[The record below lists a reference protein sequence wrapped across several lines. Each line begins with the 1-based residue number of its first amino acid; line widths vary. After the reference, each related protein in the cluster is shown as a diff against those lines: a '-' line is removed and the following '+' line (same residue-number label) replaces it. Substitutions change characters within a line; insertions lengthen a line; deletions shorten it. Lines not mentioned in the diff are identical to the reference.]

1 MRIRQ
6 IHIDGFGRF
15 SGVEYGPLEG
25 PVTVFHGPN
34 EAGKSTLLEFVRR
47 VLYGFPDGRS
57 KTNLYPPLIGGN
69 HGGRLTVEDSEGR
82 RYDIRRTPG
91 SRGGAVTITASTGQP
106 QVEAALPRLLGHNS
120 RDVFEQIFGFT
131 LNELYSDKLLSD
143 SNVNNQIYSAGMG
156 VTSLPNAIRSIQSER
171 EALFRMGGRSNQKT
185 YVLSG
190 EIEEVDGRLQEVED
204 NATMYGELTS
214 RLQQVES
221 ELEELAAQ
229 RRRIQSRH
237 NRQVTLQNA
246 WDAWNDSVSAEQELT
261 TLPGI
266 DSFPADGV
274 NRLEALEERV
284 RNTRREYESARRR
297 LAEAERA
304 ADMRVEH
311 EAVLNHSSDIRR
323 LQNGRTAFDD
333 FVRDLPEREAEL
345 EGHKKTLA
353 DTLKVLGPDWDEAR
367 LEEFDLSIAVRQE
380 ITQHGDRLRDA
391 SAEHSNRIATLDQ
404 DTTALEEAK
413 DAACRTQLEFQAAVK
428 PDLNA
433 EQILQRRTLI
443 RTALTQLGAVD
454 RARQNLSNLES
465 QLEGVLGSSVPVP
478 DQRGMGKVGAP
489 VIALAVFVLIAAGVV
504 VPAFAFAVIGPMES
518 IVLTG
523 LLVGLALLGIAAYRL
538 ISGRMSGNQLLQS
551 PLAAS
556 IRHLILQAEQELSAI
571 ESQFNETAGH
581 LGIDEITE
589 HTLTTAEG
597 SLDTEVSKLAEWDAL
612 SRTLREA
619 RELVDQRKARK
630 ALSEKAVEQASNNL
644 KSTNSEWQQWL
655 SNRGLMNT
663 FKPETAEVLQG
674 QVDLGRNRLGEV
686 RSWQQRVKGIQRR
699 IDEYIEAV
707 EPLATTF
714 DVTFDRNDSRT
725 VAAAA
730 DSLVELLE
738 SVQESVRKRD
748 GAEVELEEA
757 ELQLEERKNDLEKA
771 EEELGQLLQSGGAE
785 DAEEFRV
792 RAELSA
798 RRTSLEVK
806 ALSAHNRLQRLSG
819 PGEALERLRA
829 DLTDT
834 DPQSI
839 DDAIAA
845 LEDERDNAD
854 AQISE
859 RDTERGAMQREVK
872 ALVGEEESSRLRM
885 ERHVLQEQIKGHA
898 HDWARLTLA
907 QNLLEEARRKFER
920 ERQPGVVRHAEK
932 FFTQITDG
940 RYRQVY
946 APLGEQTITVTDA
959 DGQTKQPSELSRGT
973 REQLFLSLRF
983 GLIRELGQRTEPL
996 PVVVDEVLVN
1006 FDPERALRAAFAFT
1020 ELSHT
1025 NQVLVFTCH
1034 PTVVELFRD
1043 AASEAGI
1050 EEPAIVQIS

>member
-1 MRIRQ
+1 MRIREL
-6 IHIDGFGRF
+6 HIDGFGRF

-25 PVTVFHGPN
+25 SVTVFYGPN

-47 VLYGFPDGRS
+47 VLFGFPRRSGRVNAYPAMAGGRYGGRIAIEDSDGR
-57 KTNLYPPLIGGN
+57 LYDVRRTTGRSYSGEITLTSRSGDPLPEAELTTLLGN
-69 HGGRLTVEDSEGR
+69 H
-82 RYDIRRTPG
+82 
-91 SRGGAVTITASTGQP
+91 
-106 QVEAALPRLLGHNS
+106 S
-120 RDVFEQIFGFT
+120 RDVFEQVFAFT
-131 LNELYSDKLLSD
+131 LDELYSDDLLND
-143 SNVNNQIYSAGMG
+143 ANVNSQIYSAGMG
-156 VTSLPNAIRSIQSER
+156 VTSLQEVTNTLDRSRNS
-171 EALFRMGGRSNQKT
+171 LFRSGGSTQ
-185 YVLSG
+185 
-190 EIEEVDGRLQEVED
+190 EIYSAANSLDAVDSTLREVED
-204 NATMYGELTS
+204 NATMYGQLTS
-214 RLQQVES
+214 RLQKVES

-274 NRLEALEERV
+274 NRLEALEERI
-284 RNTRREYESARRR
+284 RSARREYESASIRVT
-297 LAEAERA
+297 EAEGA
-304 ADMRVEH
+304 AKVRIEH
-311 EAVLNHSSDIRR
+311 EDIRKHSTDVRR
-323 LQNGRTAFDD
+323 LQNGRTAFDGS
-333 FVRDLPEREAEL
+333 VKDLPEREAEL

-353 DTLKVLGPDWDEAR
+353 DTLKDLGPDWDEAR

-380 ITQHGDRLRDA
+380 ITQHGNRLRDA
-391 SAEHSNRIATLDQ
+391 SAENSSRRSDLRQNIV
-404 DTTALEEAK
+404 ALEEAL
-413 DAACRTQLEFQAAVK
+413 DAESKARRELDASVAPTLDA
-428 PDLNA
+428 DR
-433 EQILQRRTLI
+433 IRQRRNLI
-443 RTALTQLGAVD
+443 RTTRSRLAEIGQH
-454 RARQNLSNLES
+454 RQNVLNLQG
-465 QLEGVLGSSVPVP
+465 QLEGLENTTPQVGGHDLSRTIAAVSIAIGIVLLIGGAILGGTALFIGVIAGLSL
-478 DQRGMGKVGAP
+478 GGVGAF
-489 VIALAVFVLIAAGVV
+489 LF
-504 VPAFAFAVIGPMES
+504 
-518 IVLTG
+518 
-523 LLVGLALLGIAAYRL
+523 
-538 ISGRMSGNQLLQS
+538 MSGNPGLAPGAES
-551 PLAAS
+551 PLAGS
-556 IRHLILQAEQELSAI
+556 IRDSLRRAETTIQGLRSEMVQEA
-571 ESQFNETAGH
+571 AP
-581 LGIDEITE
+581 LGLEQIDEASLLVSEELIDEEEHRLRERTRLSEVFEAAKGLARQRQSRAEESAVVVKDADRQLDAAQREWKAWLTE
-589 HTLTTAEG
+589 RGL
-597 SLDTEVSKLAEWDAL
+597 LDTF
-612 SRTLREA
+612 T
-619 RELVDQRKARK
+619 
-630 ALSEKAVEQASNNL
+630 
-644 KSTNSEWQQWL
+644 
-655 SNRGLMNT
+655 
-663 FKPETAEVLQG
+663 PETAEVLQG
-674 QVDLGRNRLGEV
+674 QVELGRSRLGDV
-686 RSWQQRVKGIQRR
+686 QSWQQRIKAIEKD
-699 IDEYIEAV
+699 IDEYVEAV
-707 EPLATTF
+707 EPLATAF

-730 DSLVELLE
+730 DRLVELLE

-885 ERHVLQEQIKGHA
+885 ERHVLQEQIKSHA
-898 HDWARLTLA
+898 REWARLTLA

-1006 FDPERALRAAFAFT
+1006 FDPERALRAAVAFT
-1020 ELSHT
+1020 ELSST

-1034 PTVVELFRD
+1034 PTVVELFRN
-1043 AASEAGI
+1043 AASEVGI

>member
-1 MRIRQ
+1 MRIREL
-6 IHIDGFGRF
+6 HIDGFGRF

-25 PVTVFHGPN
+25 SVTVFYGPN

-47 VLYGFPDGRS
+47 VLFGFPRRSGRVNAYPAMAGGRYGGRIAIEDSDGR
-57 KTNLYPPLIGGN
+57 LYDVRRTTGRSYSGEITLTSRSGDPLPEAELTTLLGN
-69 HGGRLTVEDSEGR
+69 H
-82 RYDIRRTPG
+82 
-91 SRGGAVTITASTGQP
+91 
-106 QVEAALPRLLGHNS
+106 S
-120 RDVFEQIFGFT
+120 RDVFEQVFAFT
-131 LNELYSDKLLSD
+131 LDELYSDDLLND
-143 SNVNNQIYSAGMG
+143 ANVNSQIYSAGMG
-156 VTSLPNAIRSIQSER
+156 VTSLQEVTNTLDRSRNS
-171 EALFRMGGRSNQKT
+171 LFRSGGSTQ
-185 YVLSG
+185 
-190 EIEEVDGRLQEVED
+190 EIYSAANSLDTVDSTLREVED
-204 NATMYGELTS
+204 NATMYGQLTS
-214 RLQQVES
+214 RLQKVES

-284 RNTRREYESARRR
+284 RSARREYESASMRVT
-297 LAEAERA
+297 EAEGA
-304 ADMRVEH
+304 AKVRIEH
-311 EAVLNHSSDIRR
+311 EDIRKHSTDVRR
-323 LQNGRTAFDD
+323 LQNGRTAFDGSD
-333 FVRDLPEREAEL
+333 KDLPEREAEL

-353 DTLKVLGPDWDEAR
+353 DTLKDLGPDWDEAR

-380 ITQHGDRLRDA
+380 ITQHGNRLRDA
-391 SAEHSNRIATLDQ
+391 SAENSSRRSDLRQNIV
-404 DTTALEEAK
+404 ALEEAL
-413 DAACRTQLEFQAAVK
+413 DAESKARRELDASVAPTLDA
-428 PDLNA
+428 DR
-433 EQILQRRTLI
+433 IRQRRNLI
-443 RTALTQLGAVD
+443 RTTRSRLAEIGQH
-454 RARQNLSNLES
+454 RQNVLNLQG
-465 QLEGVLGSSVPVP
+465 QLEGLENTTPQVGGHDLSRTIAAVSIAIGIVLLIGGAILGGTALFIGVIAGLSL
-478 DQRGMGKVGAP
+478 GGVGAF
-489 VIALAVFVLIAAGVV
+489 LF
-504 VPAFAFAVIGPMES
+504 
-518 IVLTG
+518 
-523 LLVGLALLGIAAYRL
+523 
-538 ISGRMSGNQLLQS
+538 MSGNPGLAPGAES
-551 PLAAS
+551 PLAGS
-556 IRHLILQAEQELSAI
+556 IRDSLRRAETTIQGLRSEMVQEA
-571 ESQFNETAGH
+571 AP
-581 LGIDEITE
+581 LGLEQIDEASLLVSEELIDEEEHRLRERTRLSEVFEAAKGLARQRQSRAEESAVVVKDADRQLDAAQREWKAWLTE
-589 HTLTTAEG
+589 RGL
-597 SLDTEVSKLAEWDAL
+597 LDTF
-612 SRTLREA
+612 T
-619 RELVDQRKARK
+619 
-630 ALSEKAVEQASNNL
+630 
-644 KSTNSEWQQWL
+644 
-655 SNRGLMNT
+655 
-663 FKPETAEVLQG
+663 PETAEVLQG
-674 QVDLGRNRLGEV
+674 QVELGRSRLGDV
-686 RSWQQRVKGIQRR
+686 QSWQQRIKAIEKD
-699 IDEYIEAV
+699 IDEYVEAV
-707 EPLATTF
+707 EPLATAF

-730 DSLVELLE
+730 DRLVELLE

-839 DDAIAA
+839 DDALAA

-885 ERHVLQEQIKGHA
+885 ERHVLQEQIKSHA
-898 HDWARLTLA
+898 REWARLTLA

-1006 FDPERALRAAFAFT
+1006 FDPERALRAAVAFT
-1020 ELSHT
+1020 ELSST

-1034 PTVVELFRD
+1034 PTVVELFRN
-1043 AASEAGI
+1043 AASEVGI

>member
-1 MRIRQ
+1 MRIREL
-6 IHIDGFGRF
+6 HIDGFGRF

-25 PVTVFHGPN
+25 SVTVFYGPN

-47 VLYGFPDGRS
+47 VLFGFPRRSGRVNAYPAMAGGRYGGRIAIEDSDGR
-57 KTNLYPPLIGGN
+57 LYDVRRTTGRSYSGEITLTSRSGDPLPEAELTTLLGN
-69 HGGRLTVEDSEGR
+69 H
-82 RYDIRRTPG
+82 
-91 SRGGAVTITASTGQP
+91 
-106 QVEAALPRLLGHNS
+106 S
-120 RDVFEQIFGFT
+120 RDVFEQVFAFT
-131 LNELYSDKLLSD
+131 LDELYSDDLLND
-143 SNVNNQIYSAGMG
+143 ANVNSQIYSAGMG
-156 VTSLPNAIRSIQSER
+156 VTSLQEVTNTLDRSRNS
-171 EALFRMGGRSNQKT
+171 LFRSGGSTQ
-185 YVLSG
+185 
-190 EIEEVDGRLQEVED
+190 EIYSAANSLDTVDSTLREVED
-204 NATMYGELTS
+204 NATMYGQLTS
-214 RLQQVES
+214 RLQKVES

-284 RNTRREYESARRR
+284 RSARREYESASMRVT
-297 LAEAERA
+297 EAEGA
-304 ADMRVEH
+304 AKVRIEH
-311 EAVLNHSSDIRR
+311 EDIRKHSTDVRR
-323 LQNGRTAFDD
+323 LQNGRTAFDGSD
-333 FVRDLPEREAEL
+333 KDLPEREAEL

-353 DTLKVLGPDWDEAR
+353 DSLKDLGPDWDEAR

-380 ITQHGDRLRDA
+380 ITQHGNRLRDA
-391 SAEHSNRIATLDQ
+391 SAENSSRRSDLRQNIV
-404 DTTALEEAK
+404 ALEEAL
-413 DAACRTQLEFQAAVK
+413 DAESKARRELDASVAPTLDA
-428 PDLNA
+428 DR
-433 EQILQRRTLI
+433 IRQRRNLI
-443 RTALTQLGAVD
+443 RTTRSRLAEIGQH
-454 RARQNLSNLES
+454 RQNVLNLQG
-465 QLEGVLGSSVPVP
+465 QLEGLENTTPQVGGHDLSRTIAAVSIAIGIVLLIGGAILGGTALFIGVIAGLSL
-478 DQRGMGKVGAP
+478 GGVGAF
-489 VIALAVFVLIAAGVV
+489 LF
-504 VPAFAFAVIGPMES
+504 
-518 IVLTG
+518 
-523 LLVGLALLGIAAYRL
+523 
-538 ISGRMSGNQLLQS
+538 MSGNPGLAPGAES
-551 PLAAS
+551 PLAGS
-556 IRHLILQAEQELSAI
+556 IRDSLRRAETTIQGLRSEMVQEA
-571 ESQFNETAGH
+571 AP
-581 LGIDEITE
+581 LGLEQIDEASLLVSEELIDEEEHRLRERTRLSEVFEAAKGLARQRQSRAEESAVVVKDADRQLDAAQREWKAWLTE
-589 HTLTTAEG
+589 RGL
-597 SLDTEVSKLAEWDAL
+597 LDTF
-612 SRTLREA
+612 T
-619 RELVDQRKARK
+619 
-630 ALSEKAVEQASNNL
+630 
-644 KSTNSEWQQWL
+644 
-655 SNRGLMNT
+655 
-663 FKPETAEVLQG
+663 PETAEVLQG
-674 QVDLGRNRLGEV
+674 QVELGRSRLGDV
-686 RSWQQRVKGIQRR
+686 QSWQQRIKAIEKD
-699 IDEYIEAV
+699 IDEYVEAV
-707 EPLATTF
+707 EPLATAF

-730 DSLVELLE
+730 DRLVELLE

-806 ALSAHNRLQRLSG
+806 ALSARNRLQRLSG

-839 DDAIAA
+839 NDALAA

-885 ERHVLQEQIKGHA
+885 ERNILLEQIKGHA
-898 HDWARLTLA
+898 RDWAKLTLA
-907 QNLLEEARRKFER
+907 QNLLNDARRKFER

-1006 FDPERALRAAFAFT
+1006 FDPERALRAAVAFT
-1020 ELSHT
+1020 ELSST

>member
-1 MRIRQ
+1 MRIREL
-6 IHIDGFGRF
+6 HIDGFGRF

-25 PVTVFHGPN
+25 SVTVFYGPN

-47 VLYGFPDGRS
+47 VLFGFPRRSGRVNAYPAMAGGRYGGRIAIEDSDGR
-57 KTNLYPPLIGGN
+57 LYDVRRTTGRSYSGEITLTSRSGDPLPEAELTTLLGN
-69 HGGRLTVEDSEGR
+69 H
-82 RYDIRRTPG
+82 
-91 SRGGAVTITASTGQP
+91 
-106 QVEAALPRLLGHNS
+106 S
-120 RDVFEQIFGFT
+120 RDVFEQVFAFT
-131 LNELYSDKLLSD
+131 LDELYSDDLLND
-143 SNVNNQIYSAGMG
+143 ANVNSQIYSAGMG
-156 VTSLPNAIRSIQSER
+156 VTSLQEVTNTLDRSRNS
-171 EALFRMGGRSNQKT
+171 LFRSGGSTQ
-185 YVLSG
+185 
-190 EIEEVDGRLQEVED
+190 EIYSAANSLDTVDSTLREVED
-204 NATMYGELTS
+204 NATMYGQLTS
-214 RLQQVES
+214 RLQKVES

-284 RNTRREYESARRR
+284 RSARREYESASMRVT
-297 LAEAERA
+297 EAEGA
-304 ADMRVEH
+304 AKVRIEH
-311 EAVLNHSSDIRR
+311 EDIRKHSTDVRR
-323 LQNGRTAFDD
+323 LQNGRTAFDGS
-333 FVRDLPEREAEL
+333 VKDLPEREAEL

-353 DTLKVLGPDWDEAR
+353 DTLKDLGPDWDEAR

-380 ITQHGDRLRDA
+380 ITQHGNRLRDA
-391 SAEHSNRIATLDQ
+391 SAENSSRRSDLRQNIV
-404 DTTALEEAK
+404 ALEEAL
-413 DAACRTQLEFQAAVK
+413 DAESKARRELDASVAPTLDA
-428 PDLNA
+428 DR
-433 EQILQRRTLI
+433 IRQRRNLI
-443 RTALTQLGAVD
+443 RTTRSRLAEIGQH
-454 RARQNLSNLES
+454 RQNVLNLQG
-465 QLEGVLGSSVPVP
+465 QLEGLENTTPQVGGHDLSRTIAAVSIAIGIVLLIGGAILGGTALFIGVIAGLSL
-478 DQRGMGKVGAP
+478 GGVGAF
-489 VIALAVFVLIAAGVV
+489 LF
-504 VPAFAFAVIGPMES
+504 
-518 IVLTG
+518 
-523 LLVGLALLGIAAYRL
+523 
-538 ISGRMSGNQLLQS
+538 MSGNPGLAPGAES
-551 PLAAS
+551 PLAGS
-556 IRHLILQAEQELSAI
+556 IRDSLRRAETTIQGLRSEMVQEA
-571 ESQFNETAGH
+571 AP
-581 LGIDEITE
+581 LGLEQIDEASLLASEELIDEEEHRLRERTRLSEVFEAAKGLARQRQSRAEESAVVVKDADRQLDAAQREWKAWLTE
-589 HTLTTAEG
+589 RGL
-597 SLDTEVSKLAEWDAL
+597 LDTF
-612 SRTLREA
+612 T
-619 RELVDQRKARK
+619 
-630 ALSEKAVEQASNNL
+630 
-644 KSTNSEWQQWL
+644 
-655 SNRGLMNT
+655 
-663 FKPETAEVLQG
+663 PETAEVLQG
-674 QVDLGRNRLGEV
+674 QVELGRSRLGDV
-686 RSWQQRVKGIQRR
+686 QSWQQRIKAIEKD
-699 IDEYIEAV
+699 IDEYVEAV
-707 EPLATTF
+707 EPLATAF

-730 DSLVELLE
+730 DRLVELLE

-885 ERHVLQEQIKGHA
+885 ERHVLLEQIKGHA
-898 HDWARLTLA
+898 REWARLTLA

-1006 FDPERALRAAFAFT
+1006 FDPERALRAAVAFT
-1020 ELSHT
+1020 ELSST

-1034 PTVVELFRD
+1034 PTVVELFRN
-1043 AASEAGI
+1043 AASEVGI

>member
-1 MRIRQ
+1 MRIREL
-6 IHIDGFGRF
+6 HIDGFGRF

-25 PVTVFHGPN
+25 SVTVFYGPN

-47 VLYGFPDGRS
+47 VLFGFPRRSGRVNAYPAMAGGRYGGRIAIEDSDGR
-57 KTNLYPPLIGGN
+57 LYDVRRTTGRSYSGEITLTSRSGDPLPEAELTTLLGN
-69 HGGRLTVEDSEGR
+69 H
-82 RYDIRRTPG
+82 
-91 SRGGAVTITASTGQP
+91 
-106 QVEAALPRLLGHNS
+106 S
-120 RDVFEQIFGFT
+120 RDVFEQVFAFT
-131 LNELYSDKLLSD
+131 LDELYSDDLLND
-143 SNVNNQIYSAGMG
+143 ANVNSQIYSAGMG
-156 VTSLPNAIRSIQSER
+156 VTSLQEVTNTLDRSRNS
-171 EALFRMGGRSNQKT
+171 LFRSGGSTQ
-185 YVLSG
+185 
-190 EIEEVDGRLQEVED
+190 EIYSAANSLDAVDSTLREVED
-204 NATMYGELTS
+204 NATMYGQLTS
-214 RLQQVES
+214 RLQKVES

-284 RNTRREYESARRR
+284 RSARREYESASMRVT
-297 LAEAERA
+297 EAEGA
-304 ADMRVEH
+304 AKVRIEH
-311 EAVLNHSSDIRR
+311 EDIRKHSTDVRR
-323 LQNGRTAFDD
+323 LQNGRTAFDGS
-333 FVRDLPEREAEL
+333 VKDLPEREAEL

-353 DTLKVLGPDWDEAR
+353 DTLKDLGPDWDEAR

-380 ITQHGDRLRDA
+380 ITQHGNRLRDA
-391 SAEHSNRIATLDQ
+391 SAENSSRRSDLRQNIV
-404 DTTALEEAK
+404 ALEEAL
-413 DAACRTQLEFQAAVK
+413 DAESKARRELDASVAPTLDA
-428 PDLNA
+428 DR
-433 EQILQRRTLI
+433 IRQRRNLI
-443 RTALTQLGAVD
+443 RTTRSRLAEIGQH
-454 RARQNLSNLES
+454 RQNVLNLQG
-465 QLEGVLGSSVPVP
+465 QLEGLENTTPQVGGHDLSRTIAAVSIAIGIVLLIGGAILGGTALFIGVIAGLSL
-478 DQRGMGKVGAP
+478 GGVGAF
-489 VIALAVFVLIAAGVV
+489 LF
-504 VPAFAFAVIGPMES
+504 
-518 IVLTG
+518 
-523 LLVGLALLGIAAYRL
+523 
-538 ISGRMSGNQLLQS
+538 MSGNPGLAPGAES
-551 PLAAS
+551 PLAGS
-556 IRHLILQAEQELSAI
+556 IRDSLRRAETTIQGLRSEMVQEAAPLCL
-571 ESQFNETAGH
+571 EQ
-581 LGIDEITE
+581 IDEASLLVSEELIDEEEHRLRERTRLSEVFEAAKGLARQRQSRAEESAVVVKDADRQLDAAQREWKAWLTE
-589 HTLTTAEG
+589 RGL
-597 SLDTEVSKLAEWDAL
+597 LDTF
-612 SRTLREA
+612 T
-619 RELVDQRKARK
+619 
-630 ALSEKAVEQASNNL
+630 
-644 KSTNSEWQQWL
+644 
-655 SNRGLMNT
+655 
-663 FKPETAEVLQG
+663 PETAEVLQG
-674 QVDLGRNRLGEV
+674 QVELGRSRLGDV
-686 RSWQQRVKGIQRR
+686 QSWQQRIKAIEKD
-699 IDEYIEAV
+699 IDEYVEAV
-707 EPLATTF
+707 EPLATAF

-730 DSLVELLE
+730 DRLVELLE

-885 ERHVLQEQIKGHA
+885 ERNVLLEQIKGHA
-898 HDWARLTLA
+898 RDWARLTLA
-907 QNLLEEARRKFER
+907 QNLLNDARRKFER

-1006 FDPERALRAAFAFT
+1006 FDPERALRAAVAFT
-1020 ELSHT
+1020 ELSST

-1034 PTVVELFRD
+1034 PTVVELFRN
-1043 AASEAGI
+1043 AASEVGI

>member
-1 MRIRQ
+1 MRIREL
-6 IHIDGFGRF
+6 HIDGFGRF

-25 PVTVFHGPN
+25 SVTVFYGPN

-47 VLYGFPDGRS
+47 VLFGFPRRSGRVNAYPAMAGGRYGGRIAIEDS
-57 KTNLYPPLIGGN
+57 ARPPLRRATNDGKKRYSGEITLTSRSGDPLPEAELTTLLGN
-69 HGGRLTVEDSEGR
+69 H
-82 RYDIRRTPG
+82 
-91 SRGGAVTITASTGQP
+91 
-106 QVEAALPRLLGHNS
+106 S
-120 RDVFEQIFGFT
+120 RDVFEQVFAFT
-131 LNELYSDKLLSD
+131 LDELYSDDLLND
-143 SNVNNQIYSAGMG
+143 ANVNSQIYSAGMG
-156 VTSLPNAIRSIQSER
+156 VTSLQEVTNTLDRSRNS
-171 EALFRMGGRSNQKT
+171 LFRSGGSTQ
-185 YVLSG
+185 
-190 EIEEVDGRLQEVED
+190 EIYSAANSLDTVDSTLREVED
-204 NATMYGELTS
+204 NATMYGQLTS
-214 RLQQVES
+214 RLQKVES

-284 RNTRREYESARRR
+284 RSARREYESASMRVT
-297 LAEAERA
+297 EAEGA
-304 ADMRVEH
+304 AKVRIEH
-311 EAVLNHSSDIRR
+311 EDIRKHSTDVRR
-323 LQNGRTAFDD
+323 LQNGRTAFDGS
-333 FVRDLPEREAEL
+333 VKDLPEREAEL

-353 DTLKVLGPDWDEAR
+353 DTLKDLGPDWDEAR

-380 ITQHGDRLRDA
+380 ITQHGNRLRDA
-391 SAEHSNRIATLDQ
+391 SAENSSRRSDLRQNIV
-404 DTTALEEAK
+404 ALEEAL
-413 DAACRTQLEFQAAVK
+413 DAESKARRELDASVAPTLDA
-428 PDLNA
+428 DR
-433 EQILQRRTLI
+433 IRQRRNLI
-443 RTALTQLGAVD
+443 RTTRSRLAEIGQH
-454 RARQNLSNLES
+454 RQNVLNLQG
-465 QLEGVLGSSVPVP
+465 QLEGLENTTPQVGGHDLSRTIAAVSIAIGIVLLIGGAILGGTALFIGVIAGLSL
-478 DQRGMGKVGAP
+478 GGVGAF
-489 VIALAVFVLIAAGVV
+489 LF
-504 VPAFAFAVIGPMES
+504 
-518 IVLTG
+518 
-523 LLVGLALLGIAAYRL
+523 
-538 ISGRMSGNQLLQS
+538 MSGNPGLAPGAES
-551 PLAAS
+551 PLAGS
-556 IRHLILQAEQELSAI
+556 IRDSLRRAETTIQGLRSEMVQEA
-571 ESQFNETAGH
+571 AP
-581 LGIDEITE
+581 LGLEQIDEASLLVSEELIDEEEHRLRERTRLSEVFEAAKGLARQRQSRAEESAVVVKDADRQLDAAQREWKAWLTE
-589 HTLTTAEG
+589 RGL
-597 SLDTEVSKLAEWDAL
+597 LDTF
-612 SRTLREA
+612 T
-619 RELVDQRKARK
+619 
-630 ALSEKAVEQASNNL
+630 
-644 KSTNSEWQQWL
+644 
-655 SNRGLMNT
+655 
-663 FKPETAEVLQG
+663 PETAEVLQG
-674 QVDLGRNRLGEV
+674 QVELGRSRLGDV
-686 RSWQQRVKGIQRR
+686 QSWQQRIKAIEKD
-699 IDEYIEAV
+699 IDEYVEAV
-707 EPLATTF
+707 EPLATAF

-730 DSLVELLE
+730 DRLVELLE

-839 DDAIAA
+839 DDALAA

-885 ERHVLQEQIKGHA
+885 ERHVLQEQIKSHA
-898 HDWARLTLA
+898 REWARLTLA

-1006 FDPERALRAAFAFT
+1006 FDPERALRAAVAFT
-1020 ELSHT
+1020 ELSST

-1034 PTVVELFRD
+1034 PTVVELFRN
-1043 AASEAGI
+1043 AASEVGI

>member
-1 MRIRQ
+1 MRIREL
-6 IHIDGFGRF
+6 HIDGFGRF

-25 PVTVFHGPN
+25 SVTVFYGPN

-47 VLYGFPDGRS
+47 VLFGFPRRSGRVNAYPAMAGGRYGGRIAIEDSDGR
-57 KTNLYPPLIGGN
+57 LYDVRRTTGRSYSGEITLTSRSGDPLPEAELTTLLGN
-69 HGGRLTVEDSEGR
+69 H
-82 RYDIRRTPG
+82 
-91 SRGGAVTITASTGQP
+91 
-106 QVEAALPRLLGHNS
+106 S
-120 RDVFEQIFGFT
+120 RDVFEQVFAFT
-131 LNELYSDKLLSD
+131 LDELYSDDLLND
-143 SNVNNQIYSAGMG
+143 ANVNSQIYSAGMG
-156 VTSLPNAIRSIQSER
+156 VTSLQEVTNTLDRSRNS
-171 EALFRMGGRSNQKT
+171 LFRSGGSTQ
-185 YVLSG
+185 
-190 EIEEVDGRLQEVED
+190 EIYSAANSLDTVDSTLREVED
-204 NATMYGELTS
+204 NATMYGQLTS
-214 RLQQVES
+214 RLQKVES

-284 RNTRREYESARRR
+284 RSARREYESASMRVT
-297 LAEAERA
+297 EAEGA
-304 ADMRVEH
+304 AKVRIEH
-311 EAVLNHSSDIRR
+311 EDIRKHSTDVRR
-323 LQNGRTAFDD
+323 LQNGRTAFDGS
-333 FVRDLPEREAEL
+333 VKDLPEREAEL

-353 DTLKVLGPDWDEAR
+353 DTLKDLGPDWDEAR

-380 ITQHGDRLRDA
+380 ITQHGNRLRDA
-391 SAEHSNRIATLDQ
+391 SAENSSRRSDLRQNIV
-404 DTTALEEAK
+404 ALEEAL
-413 DAACRTQLEFQAAVK
+413 DAESKARRELDASVAPTLDA
-428 PDLNA
+428 DR
-433 EQILQRRTLI
+433 IRQRRNLI
-443 RTALTQLGAVD
+443 RTTRSRLAEIGQH
-454 RARQNLSNLES
+454 RQNVLNLQG
-465 QLEGVLGSSVPVP
+465 QLEGLENTTPQVGGHDLSRTIAAVSIAIGIVLLIGGAILGGTALFIGVIAGLSL
-478 DQRGMGKVGAP
+478 GGVGAF
-489 VIALAVFVLIAAGVV
+489 LF
-504 VPAFAFAVIGPMES
+504 
-518 IVLTG
+518 
-523 LLVGLALLGIAAYRL
+523 
-538 ISGRMSGNQLLQS
+538 MSGNPGLAPGAES
-551 PLAAS
+551 PLAGS
-556 IRHLILQAEQELSAI
+556 IRDSLRRAETTIQGLRSEMVQEA
-571 ESQFNETAGH
+571 AP
-581 LGIDEITE
+581 LGLEQIDEASLLVSEELIDEEEHRLRERTRLSEVFEAAKGLARQRQSRAEESAVVVKDADRQLDAAQREWKAWLTE
-589 HTLTTAEG
+589 RGL
-597 SLDTEVSKLAEWDAL
+597 LDTF
-612 SRTLREA
+612 T
-619 RELVDQRKARK
+619 
-630 ALSEKAVEQASNNL
+630 
-644 KSTNSEWQQWL
+644 
-655 SNRGLMNT
+655 
-663 FKPETAEVLQG
+663 PETAEVLQG
-674 QVDLGRNRLGEV
+674 QVELGRSRLGDV
-686 RSWQQRVKGIQRR
+686 QSWQQRIKAIEKD
-699 IDEYIEAV
+699 IDEYVEAV
-707 EPLATTF
+707 EPLATAF

-730 DSLVELLE
+730 DRLVELLE

-885 ERHVLQEQIKGHA
+885 ERHVLQEQIKSHA
-898 HDWARLTLA
+898 REWARLTLA

-1006 FDPERALRAAFAFT
+1006 FDPERALRAAVAFT
-1020 ELSHT
+1020 ELSST

-1034 PTVVELFRD
+1034 PTVVELFRN
-1043 AASEAGI
+1043 AASEVGI